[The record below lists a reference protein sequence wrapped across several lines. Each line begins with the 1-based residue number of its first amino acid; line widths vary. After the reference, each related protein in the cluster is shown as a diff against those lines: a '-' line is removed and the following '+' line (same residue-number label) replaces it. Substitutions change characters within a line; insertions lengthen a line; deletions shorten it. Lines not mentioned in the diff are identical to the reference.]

1 LRIAKYP
8 VLKECLN
15 VCHSYQVS
23 KNIPLSDEMLTEIFL
38 NHFVTYSHG
47 WLNNFKKRYHITLIF
62 FFMSPKMKKLLVKY
76 LLEFS
81 ENEKE
86 LYN

>member
-1 LRIAKYP
+1 
-8 VLKECLN
+8 
-15 VCHSYQVS
+15 
-23 KNIPLSDEMLTEIFL
+23 MLTEKAKDF
-38 NHFVTYSHG
+38 FVTYSHG

-62 FFMSPKMKKLLVKY
+62 FFMFPKMKKLLVKY

-86 LYN
+86 LYNLSFLRLYVSHCKS

>member
-1 LRIAKYP
+1 
-8 VLKECLN
+8 

-23 KNIPLSDEMLTEIFL
+23 KNIPVSDEMLTEIFL
-38 NHFVTYSHG
+38 DHFLTYSHG

-62 FFMSPKMKKLLVKY
+62 FFMFPKMKKLLVKY

-86 LYN
+86 LYNLSFSGYI